1 VKRTSITDA
10 KNGLSA
16 LIDRV
21 RHGESIIIEDR
32 GVPVARIESVAA
44 PGRREVAGRAARL
57 ERQGV
62 LRPAQSPP
70 RRRAQARYLRD
81 PEVVVWW
88 GTQVECASA
97 IARLE
102 RDGAL
107 PSADANESF
116 SRLDALAPSWMQID
130 PSDEVREVARRF
142 LRVHPLRAADALQL
156 AAAFVAA
163 ERRPSTLAFVTL
175 DERLRAAASREGFL
189 IDDTPASP

>member
-1 VKRTSITDA
+1 MTFWDS
-10 KNGLSA
+10 SA
-16 LIDRV
+16 I
-21 RHGESIIIEDR
+21 
-32 GVPVARIESVAA
+32 VPLLAA
-44 PGRREVAGRAARL
+44 EPGT
-57 ERQGV
+57 
-62 LRPAQSPP
+62 
-70 RRRAQARYLRD
+70 RRAQARYLRD

-107 PSADANESF
+107 RPTDANESF

-130 PSDEVREVARRF
+130 PSDEIREAARRF

-189 IDDTPASP
+189 IDDAPASP